1 MGKYRSEALIF
12 KAHGHIRERL
22 RKLLQE
28 HIHIL
33 LGFRRLAVQIH
44 RIAYNK
50 SHDDLFFGI
59 IFKIFYYLCSLYRLQ
74 GGCEDT
80 QRVTDCDSRAFSSV
94 IYSYYSV
101 HEGAKLKKKANM
113 SKVQKDNKSHRFRLA
128 VIEDQ
133 THKHLFTLHFTKT
146 GIFVAIVT
154 ILVVLTAAIYSIIAY
169 TPVRTFIPGYPDAHS
184 KRAAIQNAMRIDS
197 LENVI
202 YRWEL
207 YSENLRRVVEGEEPL
222 KIDSLI
228 NSRQHPDATPKELEE
243 LSKKDSLLR
252 KHVKEEEQFGIS
264 ERDKRKL
271 PIEGLH
277 FFTPL
282 KGVVS
287 QGYDPGVHPYIDI
300 TAPAGSVVKA
310 TLDGTVISA
319 GWSDDAG
326 YTIQIQ
332 HDGDI
337 VSIYK
342 HNEKL
347 LKKTGDKVTAGAPIA
362 LVGNTGKLTTGDHL
376 HFELWYKGESVDP
389 TRYIN
394 F

>member
-1 MGKYRSEALIF
+1 
-12 KAHGHIRERL
+12 
-22 RKLLQE
+22 
-28 HIHIL
+28 
-33 LGFRRLAVQIH
+33 
-44 RIAYNK
+44 
-50 SHDDLFFGI
+50 
-59 IFKIFYYLCSLYRLQ
+59 
-74 GGCEDT
+74 
-80 QRVTDCDSRAFSSV
+80 
-94 IYSYYSV
+94 
-101 HEGAKLKKKANM
+101 M
-113 SKVQKDNKSHRFRLA
+113 SKVNKDNKTSKFRLA
-128 VIEDQ
+128 VIDDK
-133 THKHLFTLHFTKT
+133 THKHLFNLHFTRT
-146 GIFVAIVT
+146 GFFVALVS
-154 ILVVLTAAIYSIIAY
+154 ILVVFTALIYSIIAY

-184 KRAAIQNAMRIDS
+184 KRAAIQNAIRIDS

-222 KIDSLI
+222 KIDSII
-228 NSRQHPDATPKELEE
+228 NANRSSEASPEE
-243 LSKKDSLLR
+243 LADMALRDSLLR
-252 KHVKEEEQFGIS
+252 QHVKEEEQFGIS
-264 ERDKRKL
+264 ARGKRDL

-287 QGYDPGVHPYIDI
+287 QGYDPAIHPFIDI

-310 TLDGTVISA
+310 TMDGTVIYD
-319 GWSDDAG
+319 GWSEEAG

-347 LKKTGDKVTAGAPIA
+347 LKKTGEKVTAGSPIA
-362 LVGNTGKLTTGDHL
+362 LVGSTGSLTTGDHL

-389 TRYIN
+389 TKYIN